1 MSVLEQMR
9 SGSDSTGMQFMM
21 ALVVLSFVGWYAMP
35 TGDMTNVVAE
45 VNGEKIMGT
54 EWGRLYRQTERRQEV
69 MRGGTLSDQEQKLLG
84 DSVKQTLADQA
95 VLLQE
100 ANRLGIFVSDT
111 EVAWQIFKDPSFQ
124 DQDGELARTCSSARS
139 SMVSIRA
146 MISRVGFVTTSYA
159 AA

>member
-84 DSVKQTLADQA
+84 DSVKQTLAD
-95 VLLQE
+95 
-100 ANRLGIFVSDT
+100 
-111 EVAWQIFKDPSFQ
+111 
-124 DQDGELARTCSSARS
+124 
-139 SMVSIRA
+139 
-146 MISRVGFVTTSYA
+146 
-159 AA
+159 